1 MPVRR
6 KFFGCDAKRMTG
18 QVGILLFVLLVGAS
32 IVGELA
38 SSNSMAQEVAPATMD
53 EGAVVDAIGNLRVP
67 IGYRSSYS
75 YLGAWAVAA
84 EEAKGSAE
92 LHVVY
97 ASPGATAAYNESG
110 RFPDGT
116 VLVKE
121 VFEAVTAEMTTGTV
135 SYQNTLKGWFVMVK
149 DSKNSYPDNKLWGN
163 GWGWAW
169 FDVAT
174 PLKTTSTDF
183 QSDCLSCHVPAQET
197 DWIYVDGY
205 PELKKR

>member
-6 KFFGCDAKRMTG
+6 KFFDSDAKRRTA
-18 QVGILLFVLLVGAS
+18 QVGMLLFVLLVGAAF
-32 IVGELA
+32 VGELA
-38 SSNSMAQEVAPATMD
+38 SSNSTAQEVAPATMN
-53 EGAVVDAIGNLRVP
+53 EAAVDAIGNLSVP
-67 IGYRSSYS
+67 IGYRSSYR

-84 EEAKGSAE
+84 EQTKGSAE

-97 ASPGATAAYNESG
+97 ASPGATAAYNDSG

-121 VFEAVTAEMTTGTV
+121 VFEAVTADMTTGTV

-149 DSKNSYPDNKLWGN
+149 DSKNSFPDNKLWGN

-169 FDVAT
+169 FDAAT

-197 DWIYVDGY
+197 DWIYVNGY
-205 PELKKR
+205 PDLKKR

>member
-6 KFFGCDAKRMTG
+6 KFIGRDAKRVTG
-18 QVGILLFVLLVGAS
+18 QVGILLFVLLAGAT
-32 IVGELA
+32 IIGELA
-38 SSNSMAQEVAPATMD
+38 SSDSIAQEAAPATME
-53 EGAVVDAIGNLRVP
+53 EGAVDAKGNLRVP
-67 IGYRSSYS
+67 IGYRSSYR

-84 EEAKGSAE
+84 EETKGSAE

-97 ASPGATAAYNESG
+97 ASPGATAAYNEAG

-197 DWIYVDGY
+197 DWIYVNGY
-205 PELKKR
+205 PDLKKR

>member
-6 KFFGCDAKRMTG
+6 KCLGNAAKRTTS
-18 QVGILLFVLLVGAS
+18 QCGILLVVLLVGAI

-38 SSNSMAQEVAPATMD
+38 SSNSMAQEVAPATVG
-53 EGAVVDAIGNLRVP
+53 EGAVDAIGNIHVP
-67 IGYRSSYS
+67 IGYHSNYR

-84 EEAKGSAE
+84 EETKGSAE

-97 ASPGATAAYNESG
+97 ASPGATEAYNESG

-121 VFEAVTAEMTTGTV
+121 VFEAGTAEMTTGTV

-149 DSKNSYPDNKLWGN
+149 DSKNSFPDNKLWGN
-163 GWGWAW
+163 GWGWSW
-169 FDVAT
+169 FDRAD

-183 QSDCLSCHVPAQET
+183 QSDCLSCHVPAKET
-197 DWIYVDGY
+197 DWIYVHGY

>member
-6 KFFGCDAKRMTG
+6 RFLVCNTKRVTS
-18 QVGILLFVLLVGAS
+18 QVGALLFVLLVGAA

-38 SSNSMAQEVAPATMD
+38 SSKAMAQETARVTMD
-53 EGAVVDAIGNLRVP
+53 GSAVDAMGNLRVP
-67 IGYRSSYS
+67 LRYRSTYR

-84 EEAKGSAE
+84 EKNKGSAE

-97 ASPGATAAYNESG
+97 ASSGATTAYNETG

-135 SYQNTLKGWFVMVK
+135 SYQNTLKGWFVMIK

-163 GWGWAW
+163 GWGWSW
-169 FDVAT
+169 FDVAD

-183 QSDCLSCHVPAQET
+183 QADCLSCHIPAKET
-197 DWIYVDGY
+197 DWIYVEGY
-205 PELKKR
+205 PDLKKR